1 MSNSPA
7 PKASKPKLSPK
18 DNIIVLPNPH
28 LRERSKKVGLITD
41 EIKKLIEDMEAAVHD
56 WDASRPHEV
65 TVALAAIQ
73 IDRPYRVVI
82 VRDDFNANT
91 AASYH
96 ALINPEISKYEGEI
110 EYDYEGC
117 LSIKSVYGHVPRYS
131 KIRLKALDI
140 NGRQVS
146 YKAEGFLARVL
157 QHEVDHTNGIVFVD
171 HLKEDKKAFFE
182 LSHEGKLEPLDYEED
197 IKDSRILWE

>member
-1 MSNSPA
+1 MTNQPTA
-7 PKASKPKLSPK
+7 KIPKMTPK
-18 DNIIVLPNPH
+18 DNIITLPNLH

-41 EIKKLIEDMEAAVHD
+41 DIKKLIDDMEAAVHD

-82 VRDDFNANT
+82 VRDDFDANAP
-91 AASYH
+91 ASYH
-96 ALINPEISKYEGEI
+96 ALINPEISKYEGQL

-117 LSIKSVYGHVPRYS
+117 LSIKSVYGNVPRYS
-131 KIRLKALDI
+131 KVRIRAQDI
-140 NGRQVS
+140 HGRQIH

-157 QHEVDHTNGIVFVD
+157 QHEIDHTNGIVFVD
-171 HLKEDKKAFFE
+171 HLRDDKNAFFE
-182 LSHEGKLEPLDYEED
+182 LSHEGKLEPLDYEKD
-197 IKDSRILWE
+197 IKNSRILW